1 MTWRDQLRP
10 ASFRGVPFHVTQ
22 ATGTFGRRS
31 VTHEYPFRD
40 LPYVEDLG
48 RRARTLRIEALLL
61 GEDYMARR
69 DALIAA
75 LEEAGPGKL
84 VHPYYGE
91 LTVSVDDAGAQI
103 EESTERGGMCRIS
116 FGVVESGE
124 ARFPAASAATQ
135 EVVEQRAAAA
145 QRAAADGFAET
156 VTTDGVPGFALES
169 AYALLGDAL
178 DAIEGAI
185 ATVPG
190 LAAGRPELL
199 GLIAALRPDIAA
211 ALRTPWALAQRVQA
225 LFAQLRGALGPE
237 QSVRT
242 LLPFRDFGV
251 GLPHLPSTTPSRRR
265 EAANRA
271 ALVELVRCSAAVE
284 RARATASLAF
294 ADYDTAVRTRDS
306 VVEQIDRVADAS
318 LHDALFQAL
327 TALRAAVVRDV
338 GQRGADLARVGRVRR
353 DRPVP
358 ALVLAYELYGDP
370 ARDADLIERNRIAH
384 PGFLPTD
391 RDLEVLVDG

>member
-75 LEEAGPGKL
+75 IEAAGPGKL

-116 FGVVESGE
+116 FGVVEAGE
-124 ARFPAASAATQ
+124 ARFPSATAATQ

-145 QRAAADGFAET
+145 QGASADGFAET
-156 VTTDGVPGFALES
+156 VSTEGVPGFALES
-169 AYALLGDAL
+169 AYGLLSDAL
-178 DAIEGAI
+178 DAIESAI
-185 ATVPG
+185 ATMPG
-190 LAAGRPELL
+190 LAAGRPDLL
-199 GLIAALRPDIAA
+199 GLVAALRPEIAQ
-211 ALRTPWALAQRVQA
+211 ALRTPLALAQRVQS
-225 LFAQLRGALGPE
+225 LFSTLRGALGAA

-242 LLPFRDFGV
+242 LVRFRDFGA
-251 GLPHLPSTTPSRRR
+251 GLPHIPTTTPSRRR
-265 EAANRA
+265 EAAHRA
-271 ALVELVRCSAAVE
+271 AVVELVRCSAAIE
-284 RARATASLAF
+284 RARATAALAF
-294 ADYDTAVRTRDS
+294 PDYETAVRTRDS

-318 LHDALFQAL
+318 LHDAVFHAM

-338 GQRGADLARVGRVRR
+338 GQRGADLARVGRIRR
-353 DRPVP
+353 NHPVP
-358 ALVLAYELYGDP
+358 ALVLAYDLYGDP

-391 RDLEVLVDG
+391 RELEVLLDE